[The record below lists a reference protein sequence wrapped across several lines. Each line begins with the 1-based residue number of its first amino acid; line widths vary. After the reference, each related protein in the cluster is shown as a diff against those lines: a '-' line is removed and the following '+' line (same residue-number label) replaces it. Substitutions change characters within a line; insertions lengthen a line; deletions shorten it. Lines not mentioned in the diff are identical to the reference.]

1 MDDIVYQVYKIVAS
15 AANIGVTDGHE
26 ACNHTNKVCI
36 WCKGDPS
43 ASHDYLCDD
52 CFLDA
57 CISKLE
63 DLRENI

>member
-26 ACNHTNKVCI
+26 AGRHANNECI
-36 WCKGDPS
+36 WCGEDPG

-57 CISKLE
+57 VDSRLE
-63 DLRENI
+63 TLRENI